1 MKIDLKKYRVK
12 PQNYMDKKDAK
23 SKRVSWLFLFPSL
36 TGVMLFFLVPYFIII
51 FYSFIM
57 NPPTDY
63 SFVGFK
69 NYFTVFNNAAFRTA
83 SLNTI
88 KFTFLAV
95 PLAVVIPLLLALL
108 LDIKIPFKSQFRT
121 AFLTPLMVPVASV
134 VLVWQVIFHYNGL
147 GNEILNSLNI
157 DSVDWFN
164 SEQALFVI
172 VVLFLWKNI
181 GYNMILFM
189 AALGSVPRDLLEVAY
204 LENASGWNIFWNI
217 KFRYMTST
225 LLFVT
230 IMSIINSFKV
240 FREIFL
246 LKGAHPTSYMYMLQ
260 TYMNNK
266 FDALDHHLLSAAA
279 IVMSIVMII
288 IIGVLFLL
296 EGRVGKDI
304 EEA

>member
-12 PQNYMDKKDAK
+12 PKNYMDKKDAK

>member
-288 IIGVLFLL
+288 IIGVLFFL

>member
-12 PQNYMDKKDAK
+12 PQNYIDRKDAK
-23 SKRVSWLFLFPSL
+23 SRRVSWLFLSPSL
-36 TGVMLFFLVPYFIII
+36 FGVTLFFLLPYFIII
-51 FYSFIM
+51 FYSFAM
-57 NPPTDY
+57 NPPTDH

-69 NYFTVFNNAAFRTA
+69 NYISVLNNVAFRTA
-83 SLNTI
+83 SFNTI
-88 KFTFLAV
+88 KFTLLAV
-95 PLAVVIPLLLALL
+95 PLAVVLPLLLAML
-108 LDIKIPFKSQFRT
+108 LDMKIPFKSQFRT

-134 VLVWQVIFHYNGL
+134 VLVWQVVFHYNGL
-147 GNEILNSLNI
+147 ANDILNDLKI
-157 DSVDWFN
+157 DSIDWFN
-164 SEQALFVI
+164 SEEALLVI
-172 VVLFLWKNI
+172 VVLFLWKNL

-246 LKGAHPTSYMYMLQ
+246 LKGAHPTSYIYMLQ

-279 IVMSIVMII
+279 IIMSIVMII
-288 IIGVLFLL
+288 IIGVLFVL

-304 EEA
+304 EE

>member
-1 MKIDLKKYRVK
+1 MKIDLKKYRAK
-12 PQNYMDKKDAK
+12 PKNYIDRKDAR
-23 SKRVSWLFLFPSL
+23 SRRASWLFLFPSL
-36 TGVMLFFLVPYFIII
+36 AGVMVFFLIPYFIII
-51 FYSFIM
+51 FYSVIM

-63 SFVGFK
+63 TFVGFK
-69 NYFTVFNNAAFRTA
+69 NYISVLNNAAFRTA
-83 SLNTI
+83 GWNTI

-95 PLAVVIPLLLALL
+95 PSAVVLPLLLALL
-108 LDIKIPFKSQFRT
+108 LDLKVPFKSQFRT

-147 GNEILNSLNI
+147 ANEILSDLGGKPL
-157 DSVDWFN
+157 DWFN
-164 SEQALFVI
+164 SKEAMVVI

-181 GYNMILFM
+181 GYNMILYM
-189 AALGSVPRDLLEVAY
+189 AALGSVPKELLEVAY
-204 LENASGWNIFWNI
+204 LENASGWSIFWNI

-225 LLFVT
+225 ILFVT

-246 LKGAHPTSYMYMLQ
+246 LKGAHPSSYLYVMQ

-279 IVMSIVMII
+279 IIMSLFII
-288 IIGVLFLL
+288 IVIGFLFWL
-296 EGRVGKDI
+296 ESRVGKDI
-304 EEA
+304 EE

>member
-12 PQNYMDKKDAK
+12 PKNYMDKKDAK

-134 VLVWQVIFHYNGL
+134 VLVWQVVFHYNGL

-288 IIGVLFLL
+288 IIGILFFL